1 MPLISRAALSVLVMS
16 VACQAAMASEPLRFG
31 LCYDLTKSY
40 GFITPQVAQAARDY
54 AALINSKGGLGGN
67 KIEITVQDH
76 GNEPQ
81 RGIECYERLKREG
94 VMVFDFMSTPVARAV
109 LPRVMQDGNLMIQAF
124 HGRADAVDG
133 EVFKPV
139 FPLGPTYWGQAANM
153 VSYIKRQAGADFK
166 KTKIAYLYIDYP
178 LGQEPIPVLQEL
190 QRREGFALSMFPYP
204 LPGNDMSSAIS
215 QLRRFQP
222 DWIVHWG
229 IGPMNVVAVKELKRN
244 GIPLEKFI
252 TVNWINEVDINN
264 IGPEAA
270 KGLKRSSVVIG
281 GGTDH
286 PLLRDIARELYDKGK
301 GSGDRKFLSDSYY
314 YLGLAMYSTLFEGV
328 RLATKDQPAPLTAER
343 IRKGMESVSSY
354 DANGLMAPL
363 TLNAK
368 DHGGG
373 GKTRIDMW
381 DGSKWVPQTDWF
393 ADYTDLVWSTVKQ
406 HSAEFAKSGKN

>member
-1 MPLISRAALSVLVMS
+1 MRTVLQIAAAALAMWTACPDARAA
-16 VACQAAMASEPLRFG
+16 EPIRFG

-40 GFITPQVAQAARDY
+40 HFITPQVAQAARDY
-54 AALINSKGGLGGN
+54 ADLINAKGGIGGRQL
-67 KIEITVQDH
+67 EITVQDH

-81 RGIECYERLKREG
+81 RGLECYERLKREG
-94 VMVFDFMSTPVARAV
+94 VMVFDFMSTPVARAA
-109 LPRVMQDGNLMIQAF
+109 LQRVMQDGNLMIQAF

-133 EVFKPV
+133 EVFKSV

-153 VSYIKRQAGADFK
+153 VSYIKRQAGANFK

-190 QRREGFALSMFPYP
+190 QKREGYEFQMFPYP
-204 LPGNDMSSAIS
+204 LPGNDMSSAMS
-215 QLRRFQP
+215 QLRRYQP
-222 DWIVHWG
+222 DWIIHWG
-229 IGPMNVVAVKELKRN
+229 IGPMNVVAAKELKRN
-244 GIPLEKFI
+244 GIPLDKFI

-264 IGPEAA
+264 IGADAA

-281 GGTDH
+281 GGTEH
-286 PLLRDIARELYDKGK
+286 PLLREISKELYDKGK

-314 YLGLAMYSTLFEGV
+314 NLGLAMYSTIYEGTRV
-328 RLATKDQPAPLTAER
+328 AAKDGTPLTAEK
-343 IRKGMESVSSY
+343 IRKGMESLRNY

-363 TLNAK
+363 TLTAQ

-406 HSAEFAKSGKN
+406 HSAEFAKSGK

>member
-1 MPLISRAALSVLVMS
+1 
-16 VACQAAMASEPLRFG
+16 
-31 LCYDLTKSY
+31 
-40 GFITPQVAQAARDY
+40 
-54 AALINSKGGLGGN
+54 
-67 KIEITVQDH
+67 
-76 GNEPQ
+76 
-81 RGIECYERLKREG
+81 
-94 VMVFDFMSTPVARAV
+94 
-109 LPRVMQDGNLMIQAF
+109 
-124 HGRADAVDG
+124 
-133 EVFKPV
+133 
-139 FPLGPTYWGQAANM
+139 
-153 VSYIKRQAGADFK
+153 
-166 KTKIAYLYIDYP
+166 
-178 LGQEPIPVLQEL
+178 
-190 QRREGFALSMFPYP
+190 
-204 LPGNDMSSAIS
+204 
-215 QLRRFQP
+215 
-222 DWIVHWG
+222 
-229 IGPMNVVAVKELKRN
+229 MNVVAVKELKRN

-252 TVNWINEVDINN
+252 TVNWINELDINN

-286 PLLRDIARELYDKGK
+286 PLLRDITRELYDKGK

-328 RLATKDQPAPLTAER
+328 RLATKDQPAPLTAEK

-363 TLNAK
+363 TLTAK

-406 HSAEFAKSGKN
+406 HSAEFAKSGRN